1 MLVVILK
8 GKPAVR
14 HFLPGRYVIIGMAQP
29 WLIANRTSGS
39 HDPALCDAIE
49 QAVEEYSGEAV
60 RIVSLPDDP
69 LPSVAEA
76 EASGTELV
84 VIFTGDGTVSMAV
97 AALEGWQGD
106 LLVLPGGTMNLLSR
120 KLHGEQEPLAI
131 LKAALKPDAQRV
143 IPPIAEGHGLRSLVG
158 IVAGPT
164 AAWGEVRED
173 MRRLDVGGLI
183 ESVPQAL
190 QETLQGDPVFVD
202 GVEGEFQ
209 AVFIDPREEGLS
221 INGIHAGT
229 AAELLQHGWA
239 WLKGDFREGPHT
251 PLICAEE
258 VILKRAGNFALLVD
272 GEQAEAA
279 SPCRFKWAKCRSQFI
294 ATRMQY

>member
-1 MLVVILK
+1 MYVVIPK
-8 GKPAVR
+8 GKPTVG
-14 HFLPGRYVIIGMAQP
+14 HFLSRCYVIFGMVQP

-49 QAVEEYSGEAV
+49 ETVAKYSRDIV
-60 RIVSLPDDP
+60 RIISLPDDP
-69 LPSVAEA
+69 LPDAAEA
-76 EASGTELV
+76 KASGTELI

-97 AALEGWQGD
+97 DALEGWQGD

-120 KLHGEQEPLAI
+120 KLHGAREPLAI
-131 LKAALKPDAQRV
+131 LEAALKPEAQRAILPV
-143 IPPIAEGHGLRSLVG
+143 AQGHGLRSLVG

-173 MRRLDVGGLI
+173 MRQLNVGGLI

-190 QETLQGDPVFVD
+190 QETLQGDPVSVD
-202 GVEGEFQ
+202 GVEGEFE
-209 AVFIDPREEGLS
+209 AVFVDPQAEGLRV
-221 INGIHAGT
+221 NGIHAGT

-251 PLICAEE
+251 PLICTPE
-258 VILKRAGNFALLVD
+258 VVLRREGAFALLVD

-279 SPCRFKWAKCRSQFI
+279 SPCRFTLGACPLRFI
-294 ATRMQY
+294 ATRK